1 MRSVSGTVIL
11 ATYHFES
18 PLMYQLTHNTAGH
31 ALAITRDGRY
41 LLHLDAGTVRN
52 ELFSQRV
59 IDVLN
64 AAEKCVS
71 NRAWAGVC
79 DEDVELETAVKALRG
94 E

>member
-1 MRSVSGTVIL
+1 MTLSSYDAFNEWYRKYFSETTDPAHRMNMYAAWSAATERL
-11 ATYHFES
+11 A
-18 PLMYQLTHNTAGH
+18 G
-31 ALAITRDGRY
+31 
-41 LLHLDAGTVRN
+41 V
-52 ELFSQRV
+52 V
-59 IDVLN
+59 N